1 MTPGSAVR
9 PELLDS
15 SVKNQLSA
23 INRQQVLVV
32 VVVVAL
38 RAVPIIDDKSDDNN
52 KYATLG

>member
-38 RAVPIIDDKSDDNN
+38 RAVPIIDDKSDDDNE
-52 KYATLG
+52 YATLG